1 MKTKNTLKNAMTALG
16 WLVIMTLAWQPAS
29 RMLKAII
36 APCLSFISQS
46 HIEQISH
53 LQSLLGIA
61 F

>member
-1 MKTKNTLKNAMTALG
+1 MKTENTLKKAMTALG

-29 RMLKAII
+29 HMLKAIV
-36 APCLSFISQS
+36 APCLSFIRQS
-46 HIEQISH
+46 HREQISY